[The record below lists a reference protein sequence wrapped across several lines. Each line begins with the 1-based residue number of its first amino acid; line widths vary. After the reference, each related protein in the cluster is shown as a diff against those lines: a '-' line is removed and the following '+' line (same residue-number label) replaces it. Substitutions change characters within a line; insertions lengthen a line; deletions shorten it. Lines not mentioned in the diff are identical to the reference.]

1 MHILKDPTFF
11 ILREVDKRIKVLRE
25 RNYENEGGDRTMKKL
40 AVLLMG
46 TVVMS
51 LFLSGCFLL
60 PSQTTKLQVFVV
72 DANAGGSVD
81 NSHVTVKEGS
91 LTLTSGETD
100 SNGMIN
106 LQVPIGKTVDIYLEK
121 TGYALSAV
129 KGLKIR
135 QNAENKIEIVQ
146 MKASLNPEPTTQ
158 TLPTVNASLTTS
170 TGTTINPGDMVKSDF
185 NYSVE
190 VNSINDV
197 NIIYAA
203 LGKIPGAGYMTGK
216 RDYFSNVSTASG
228 SISISGFKGETALN
242 FVVYDHN
249 NNRVDKIVYLDIEPT
264 SSSTTA
270 KTYAPEN
277 VMATAYTTNREL
289 EFYVNPRPTDNSS
302 IHGLFSH
309 THLAKYAPKAAPKDA
324 NLWVEIK
331 WTKWADSSTA
341 TTTDEPLGYNVYR
354 SFDGSSFKKLQFV
367 QGADSTLYRD
377 KSAELAPGKEVWYK
391 VTSEY
396 AESVESTSSTIVHT
410 MPLGR
415 WSVILLTPTDG
426 ATNVLRAPTFSWKPA
441 NTLTGDSTI
450 TYDYLP
456 MLSDDV
462 NGGNESFCPLDPTNP
477 NYFYEILDTTGGVVS
492 MNFTDAYG
500 WYNIYAS
507 YIYPSSQLEP
517 NKTYQWDLIYAVAY
531 NHDQTAFSIA
541 ADWWP
546 FLYPIGVDPAASNRF
561 TTGEQ

>member
-1 MHILKDPTFF
+1 
-11 ILREVDKRIKVLRE
+11 
-25 RNYENEGGDRTMKKL
+25 MKKL
-40 AVLLMG
+40 AILLVG
-46 TVVMS
+46 MS
-51 LFLSGCFLL
+51 VIALLLSGCFLL
-60 PSQTTKLQVFVV
+60 PSQTTKLQIFVV
-72 DANAGGSVD
+72 DANAGGSVA
-81 NSHVTVKEGS
+81 NSHVDVKEGP
-91 LTLTSGETD
+91 LTLASGQTD
-100 SNGMIN
+100 SNGMISF
-106 LQVPIGKTVDIYLEK
+106 QIPAGKAVDVYLEK

-129 KGLKIR
+129 KGLKIY

-146 MKASLNPEPTTQ
+146 MKASLNPDPTTQ
-158 TLPTVNASLTTS
+158 TLPTINASLTTS
-170 TGTTINPGDMVKSDF
+170 TGTAINPGDVVKDDF
-185 NYSVE
+185 NYSVK
-190 VNSINDV
+190 VDSINDV

-216 RDYFSNVSTASG
+216 RDYFSNVSAASG
-228 SISISGFKGETALN
+228 SISISGFKGETALH
-242 FVVYDHN
+242 FVIYDHN

-264 SSSTTA
+264 SSPSTVN
-270 KTYAPEN
+270 TYTPEN
-277 VMATAYTTNREL
+277 AKATAYTTNREL
-289 EFYVNPRPTDNSS
+289 EFYVEPDPKDKPS

-324 NLWVEIK
+324 NLWVEIE
-331 WTKWADSSTA
+331 WTKWADSSVA
-341 TTTDEPLGYNVYR
+341 TTTDKPLGYNIYR

-367 QGADSTLYRD
+367 QGADISLYRD

-391 VTSEY
+391 ITSEY
-396 AESVESTSSTIVHT
+396 ADSVESTSSAIAHT
-410 MPLGR
+410 TPLGR
-415 WSVILLTPTDG
+415 WGVTLLTPADG
-426 ATNVLRAPTFSWKPA
+426 ATSVSRAPIFSWKPT

-462 NGGNESFCPLDPTNP
+462 NGGNESFCPLDSTNHL
-477 NYFYEILDTTGGVVS
+477 YEILDTTGGSVS
-492 MNFTDAYG
+492 MNFTDASYV

-531 NHDQTAFSIA
+531 NDDQTAFSIA

-561 TTGEQ
+561 TTGAQ

>member
-1 MHILKDPTFF
+1 
-11 ILREVDKRIKVLRE
+11 
-25 RNYENEGGDRTMKKL
+25 MKKL
-40 AVLLMG
+40 AILLVG
-46 TVVMS
+46 MS
-51 LFLSGCFLL
+51 VIALLLSGCFLL
-60 PSQTTKLQVFVV
+60 PSQTTKLQIFVV
-72 DANAGGSVD
+72 DANAGGSVS
-81 NSHVTVKEGS
+81 NSHVDVKEGS
-91 LTLTSGETD
+91 LTLASGETD

-106 LQVPIGKTVDIYLEK
+106 LQVPIGKTVDVYLEK

-146 MKASLNPEPTTQ
+146 MKASLNPDPTTQ

-170 TGTTINPGDMVKSDF
+170 TGTTINPGDVVKDDF
-185 NYSVE
+185 DYSVK
-190 VNSINDV
+190 VDSINDV

-216 RDYFSNVSTASG
+216 RDYFSNVSIASG

-242 FVVYDHN
+242 FVIYDHN

-264 SSSTTA
+264 SSPSTVS
-270 KTYAPEN
+270 TYTPEK
-277 VMATAYTTNREL
+277 VKATAYTTNREA
-289 EFYVNPRPTDNSS
+289 EFYVEPDPKNKPS

-309 THLAKYAPKAAPKDA
+309 THLAKYTPKAAPKDA
-324 NLWVEIK
+324 NLWVEIE
-331 WTKWADSSTA
+331 WTKWADSSAT

-367 QGADSTLYRD
+367 QGADANLYRD

-396 AESVESTSSTIVHT
+396 AESVESTSSTIAHT

-415 WSVILLTPTDG
+415 WSVTLLTPVDS
-426 ATNVLRAPTFSWKPA
+426 ATSVSRAPTFSWKPA

-462 NGGNESFCPLDPTNP
+462 NGGNESFCPLDLTN
-477 NYFYEILDTTGGVVS
+477 NFYEILDTTGGPVS

-500 WYNIYAS
+500 WYNIHTG
-507 YIYPSSQLEP
+507 YIYPSSKLEP
-517 NKTYQWDLIYAVAY
+517 NKTYQWDLIFAVAY
-531 NHDQTAFSIA
+531 NDDQTAFSIA

-561 TTGEQ
+561 TTGAQ